1 MYSNRVLG
9 VKNLSVCLRKMSTTC
24 DLLEIF
30 QKSVE
35 SVQPATLLENQ
46 ISVTESHLVV
56 RNEYHALGKRCH
68 VIGFGKAVKDMALKM
83 ESILGEK
90 MQRAVVTVPIGI
102 FRERKPSTRIEFI
115 EGAKNNLPDKLSMGG
130 ALRIKELVQ
139 TLAEDD
145 MLIVLV
151 SGGGSALLP
160 LPIPPITLQEKH
172 DLIKQLARKGATI
185 NELNSVRKRMSVLKG
200 GGLAELAYPCKV
212 VTLVL
217 SDVIG
222 DPLDFIASGPMVPN
236 SDKPQLAI
244 DILKKYELLD
254 GISSS
259 IQTVLYGKKDLL
271 ANVPIKEG
279 QYAHVDN
286 YIIGNNLMAATAAS
300 AAAISKGYQSK
311 VVSTCI
317 QGDVICIAKSYAM
330 LTALLARRL
339 AGDKNNTDLE
349 KFLKDFENRHII
361 LDGLKEEI
369 MKLKDNLC
377 LIFAGEPTV
386 VVAGTGKGGRNQ
398 QLALNFAVEL
408 TEHDIPKSVKISFL
422 SCGTDGIDGPTDAAG
437 AISPT
442 NIGSDWKK
450 YAQECLDNNDAYRF
464 FQKWDSGANLVK
476 IGHTG
481 TNVMDIHVL
490 IVEHYQ

>member
-172 DLIKQLARKGATI
+172 DLIKQLARK
-185 NELNSVRKRMSVLKG
+185 
-200 GGLAELAYPCKV
+200 
-212 VTLVL
+212 
-217 SDVIG
+217 
-222 DPLDFIASGPMVPN
+222 
-236 SDKPQLAI
+236 
-244 DILKKYELLD
+244 
-254 GISSS
+254 
-259 IQTVLYGKKDLL
+259 
-271 ANVPIKEG
+271 
-279 QYAHVDN
+279 
-286 YIIGNNLMAATAAS
+286 GNNLMAATAAS